1 MRKFLLLTL
10 LIAYSTVNAQYS
22 GYYTVNQ
29 NVNANINE
37 NINVSGNVNVNKNIS
52 TIDYGK
58 LALANAQNEK
68 TRLENLKYADNKQ
81 RQISL
86 EIASNPTKAFDYGF
100 QNTFEIKGKDAKPY
114 GFRKFKMSYRIPHN
128 SLFVSAGA
136 GRFENVSSDDITTE
150 ILISAPSY
158 NKDKVEVDVEKM
170 GKMENVKVG
179 ELNENMGPNG
189 KDAIFV
195 HKKDLNRATVY
206 GIKGFK
212 STLIWE
218 DDYQYTITDNFTSYD
233 PNKGNGV
240 MYFVKVRTYGDKDE
254 VTFEEL
260 EGRRYYLRK
269 LIEKVVSTAQVGDM
283 KY

>member
-1 MRKFLLLTL
+1 MKKISLLTL
-10 LIAYSTVNAQYS
+10 LIAYTTVNAQYS

-29 NVNANINE
+29 NINANVNK
-37 NINVSGNVNVNKNIS
+37 NVNVSGNVNVNKNIS

-68 TRLENLKYADNKQ
+68 TRLANQKYADAKQ
-81 RQISL
+81 KQISL
-86 EIASNPTKAFDYGF
+86 EIASAPTKAFDYGF
-100 QNTFEIKGKDAKPY
+100 QNTFEVKGKEAKPY

-150 ILISAPSY
+150 ILISAPFY
-158 NKDKVEVDVEKM
+158 NKDKVEVDIEKN
-170 GKMENVKVG
+170 GKMENVKIG

-189 KDAIFV
+189 KDAIFI

-218 DDYQYTITDNFTSYD
+218 DDYQYTITDNFNSYD

-269 LIEKVVSTAQVGDM
+269 LIEKIVATAQVGDM

>member
-1 MRKFLLLTL
+1 MIKILLLTL
-10 LIAYSTVNAQYS
+10 LIAYTTVNAQYS

-29 NVNANINE
+29 NINANVNE

-68 TRLENLKYADNKQ
+68 TRLANQKYADAKQ
-81 RQISL
+81 KQISL
-86 EIASNPTKAFDYGF
+86 EIASDPTKAFDYGF
-100 QNTFEIKGKDAKPY
+100 QNTFEVKRKDAKPF

-128 SLFVSAGA
+128 SLFVFAGA

-158 NKDKVEVDVEKM
+158 NKDKVEIDIEKK
-170 GKMENVKVG
+170 GKMENVKIG

-189 KDAIFV
+189 KDAIFI

-212 STLIWE
+212 SMLIWE

-240 MYFVKVRTYGDKDE
+240 WYFVKVRTYADKDE